1 MKESQEVE
9 TDKTWSWSTYV
20 PSTYVKEAFQGK
32 PWMQMKS
39 LQHETAVMTQEL
51 LLKNGEVGGRWSD
64 FLNAPRWNN
73 QIPFSSAKCSLNLE
87 PKEPQRKL
95 WKRTNFKCFH
105 LHNASSW
112 KTLKKKSYISLKE
125 FEIKAFCVS
134 VCGLSLSCIYAS
146 FFKTDSKYFWSWKKV
161 QRAGS

>member
-1 MKESQEVE
+1 M
-9 TDKTWSWSTYV
+9 

-39 LQHETAVMTQEL
+39 LQHETAIMTQKL

-87 PKEPQRKL
+87 PKEPQRRL

-105 LHNASSW
+105 LHNALSW

-125 FEIKAFCVS
+125 FEIKAFCVC
-134 VCGLSLSCIYAS
+134 VCVYVDSLSWIYAS
-146 FFKTDSKYFWSWKKV
+146 FFKTDSKYFWS
-161 QRAGS
+161 